1 MMIRQAAHHDLED
14 LLRLNQSEVP
24 HVGDIDIARMNHL
37 FDEAACFPALEIDGA
52 LTGFV
57 AGFVIVMDHTAN
69 YDSLNFLWFK
79 ERYKRFCYVDRIVVS
94 PDFRRRGVA
103 GMLYD
108 DCIRFGATH
117 DLPLLALE
125 YNIPPPNPVSAA
137 FHKAYGFREVGR
149 RRDNETSKE
158 VSMQILDV
166 LPAG

>member
-1 MMIRQAAHHDLED
+1 MMIRQAAQGDLED

-24 HVGDIDIARMNHL
+24 HVGDIDSARMSHL
-37 FDEAACFPALEIDGA
+37 FDETAWFPVLEIDGA
-52 LTGFV
+52 I

-103 GMLYD
+103 GLLYD
-108 DCIRFGATH
+108 DCIRFGAAH
-117 DLPLLALE
+117 DMPLLALE
-125 YNIPPPNPVSAA
+125 YNITPPNPVSAA

-149 RRDNETSKE
+149 RRDGETSKE
-158 VSMQILDV
+158 VAMQILDI

>member
-1 MMIRQAAHHDLED
+1 MMIRQATRQDLQA
-14 LLRLNQSEVP
+14 LLGLNQSEVP
-24 HVGDIDIARMNHL
+24 HVGDIDSARMSHL
-37 FDEAACFPALEIDGA
+37 FEESVWVPVLEIDGA
-52 LTGFV
+52 SAGFV

-69 YDSLNFLWFK
+69 YDSPNFLWFK

-94 PDFRRRGVA
+94 PDFRRRGAA

-108 DCIRFGATH
+108 ECIRFGATQ

-125 YNIPPPNPVSAA
+125 YNIAPPNPVSAA

-149 RRDNETSKE
+149 RRNGETSKE
-158 VSMQILDV
+158 VSMQMLDI